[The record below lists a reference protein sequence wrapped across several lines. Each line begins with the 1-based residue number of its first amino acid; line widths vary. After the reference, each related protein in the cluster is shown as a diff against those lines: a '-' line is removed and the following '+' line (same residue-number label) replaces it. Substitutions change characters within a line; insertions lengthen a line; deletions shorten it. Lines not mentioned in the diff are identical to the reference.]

1 MIGLIIEPSSIPNLN
16 HNLFNILSL
25 SENKKVTIK
34 KSTEILINM
43 NAKDNEDIVKK
54 YKAINAKIVVKL
66 QPNFLFEGILTSF
79 SVANIS
85 REFKLTLSRIKNI
98 VPNNRLDKRI
108 NYINEALFKGL

>member
-1 MIGLIIEPSSIPNLN
+1 LSDFFNDKTSRPNRRVTKEIGVIKAKNIKPIMIGLIIEPSSIPNLN

-54 YKAINAKIVVKL
+54 Y
-66 QPNFLFEGILTSF
+66 
-79 SVANIS
+79 
-85 REFKLTLSRIKNI
+85 
-98 VPNNRLDKRI
+98 
-108 NYINEALFKGL
+108 